1 MRIMKCSL
9 LLFTITTAQRE
20 KKIYNNMV
28 FSSFEEY
35 GVIRMGND
43 RRLQVSEF
51 GKSLNFKSR
60 TSSLTLNNTVVSLCM
75 IDSSQ

>member
-1 MRIMKCSL
+1 
-9 LLFTITTAQRE
+9 
-20 KKIYNNMV
+20 MV

-60 TSSLTLNNTVVSLCM
+60 TSSLTLNNTVVSLYM
-75 IDSSQ
+75 IDSSQETK

>member
-9 LLFTITTAQRE
+9 LLFTITKAQRE

>member
-9 LLFTITTAQRE
+9 LLFTITAAQRE